1 MMDSLHKL
9 EVTVADWYKNA
20 PHLPKGGQKWI
31 AENIWWIIL
40 VAVIFCAF
48 GIISLFTLIA
58 GLSVVT
64 TTYGIYGS
72 AYNTIA
78 PTVYTGMGLVTA
90 WITLAALAAST
101 VIMACAIAP
110 LKDQKKKGWDLL
122 FLSDVIYFALVALVA
137 VVSFN
142 FFGIVGPLVSTAIS
156 FYFLFEIRS
165 YFHGGKVKV
174 TESHKKK

>member
-1 MMDSLHKL
+1 MMDSLHKF
-9 EVTVADWYKNA
+9 EATVAEWYRDV
-20 PHLPKGGQKWI
+20 PHLPKGGQRWI
-31 AENIWWIIL
+31 ADNAWWIIL
-40 VAVIFCAF
+40 VAVIFGAF
-48 GIISLFTLIA
+48 GIVSLFTLIA

-90 WITLAALAAST
+90 WITLASLAAST
-101 VIMACAIAP
+101 VIMACAITP
-110 LKDQKKKGWDLL
+110 LKAQKKKGWDLL
-122 FLSDVIYFALVALVA
+122 FLSDIIYFALVVLAA

-142 FFGIVGPLVSTAIS
+142 FFGIVGPLIGTAIS

-174 TESHKKK
+174 AETHKKK